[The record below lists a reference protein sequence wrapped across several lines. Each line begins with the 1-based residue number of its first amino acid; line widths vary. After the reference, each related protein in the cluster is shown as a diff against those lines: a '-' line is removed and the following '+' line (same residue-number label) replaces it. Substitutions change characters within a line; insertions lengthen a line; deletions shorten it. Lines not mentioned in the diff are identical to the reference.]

1 MISIAII
8 GGGWTGCHLA
18 ASMMNEAKVTLF
30 EKNAWLISEAS
41 LINQNRLHY
50 GYHYA
55 RDGATRRLCQA
66 TFHRFIADYGHVVQD
81 VPRNFY
87 AVPEKE
93 SLLDAETL
101 SLIFKDW
108 PHQETKDHPLVNTS
122 LVIDTQEKFISSI
135 KAGKYFDDLLDPIVV
150 YEEINQDDLPL
161 LKNDYDFVFDC
172 TNNALLQ
179 PSGDCFFE
187 HTMMA
192 IYKPKQNLP
201 FEALTYIDGPLFSVY
216 PYSSSLYSLSHVEHG
231 ILSQSANFP
240 SHHWPWDDLRPHRDA
255 MEQHIKQYWPAFDDF
270 LKFEFT
276 CTSTKAKTKNKSANR
291 TPIFKAEDNLLSMF
305 TGKIQ
310 GIYAIEAMARQFIDK
325 SL

>member
-1 MISIAII
+1 MVSIAII

-18 ASMMNEAKVTLF
+18 ASFMNEAQVTLY
-30 EKNAWLISEAS
+30 EKNPWLISEAS

-55 RDGATRRLCQA
+55 RDGATRRLCRS

-108 PHQETKDHPLVNTS
+108 PHQEVEEHCLVNTS
-122 LVIDTQEKFISSI
+122 LVINTQEKFISST
-135 KAGKYFDDLLDPIVV
+135 KAGKYFDCLLEPITIYAEISQSDLG
-150 YEEINQDDLPL
+150 L
-161 LKNDYDFVFDC
+161 LKRDHDFVFDC
-172 TNNALLQ
+172 TNNALLK
-179 PSGDCFFE
+179 PADDCFFE
-187 HTMMA
+187 QTMMA
-192 IYKPKQNLP
+192 IYAPKQDLP

-216 PYSSSLYSLSHVEHG
+216 PYSPSLYSLSHVEHG
-231 ILSQSANFP
+231 ILSQNANFP
-240 SHHWPWDDLRPHRDA
+240 DHHWPWEDRRPHCDA
-255 MEQHIKQYWPAFDDF
+255 MERHVKQYWPAFDDF

-276 CTSTKAKTKNKSANR
+276 TVSTKAKTKNKSANR
-291 TPIFKAEDNLLSMF
+291 TPIFKTEDNLLSVF

-310 GIYAIEAMARQFIDK
+310 GIYAIETMARQFIDK